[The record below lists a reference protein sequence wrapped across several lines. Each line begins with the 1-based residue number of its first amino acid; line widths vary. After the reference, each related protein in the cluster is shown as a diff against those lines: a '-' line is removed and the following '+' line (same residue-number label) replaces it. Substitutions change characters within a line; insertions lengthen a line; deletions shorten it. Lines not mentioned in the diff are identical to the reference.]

1 MRSQHFEALVAG
13 LRRTRPDDR
22 GGPGEQQ
29 WLKDVEVIGEVYDKM
44 FPRFSRV
51 KFLRALGVETAE
63 RPRGVR
69 TRVLKQLL
77 MTQEKMAH
85 KIEELE
91 HLLAGARQGGQHD
104 GL

>member
-1 MRSQHFEALVAG
+1 MTADVPNLSAG
-13 LRRTRPDDR
+13 SPRARIRR
-22 GGPGEQQ
+22 E
-29 WLKDVEVIGEVYDKM
+29 
-44 FPRFSRV
+44 
-51 KFLRALGVETAE
+51 ETPE

-91 HLLAGARQGGQHD
+91 HLLAGARGGGQHD